1 MTKNQ
6 SEAKE
11 ISEVASRY
19 ERRKLQNIS
28 GLYSPTTMAVMMARQ
43 ERERALIYWMH
54 TSGLLPIGDK
64 TLLEIGCGTG
74 GNILEMLR
82 FGFEPHNLVGNE
94 LLQDR
99 GLIARL
105 RLPAVTQIHIG
116 DALTMDFV
124 MQFDVVFQS
133 TVFTSILDDE
143 FQERLANRMW
153 ELVKPGG
160 QILWYDF
167 VYNNPKNKDVRGVP
181 VSRIKSLFPLGQFHF
196 QRVSLAPPIARRLVP
211 IHPIL
216 YSVANILPLLR
227 THVLCWIQKPTQ

>member
-1 MTKNQ
+1 MKSNP

-11 ISEVASRY
+11 ISEVALRY
-19 ERRKLQNIS
+19 ERRKLQNIF
-28 GLYSPTTMAVMMARQ
+28 GRYSPTSMTVTMGRQ
-43 ERERALIYWMH
+43 ERERALIHWMD

-64 TLLEIGCGTG
+64 SLLEIGCGTG
-74 GNILEMLR
+74 GNLLEMLR
-82 FGFEPHNLVGNE
+82 LGFEPQNLVGNE

-105 RLPAVTQIHIG
+105 RLPAATQVHIG
-116 DALTMDFV
+116 DALTMDFPT
-124 MQFDVVFQS
+124 QFDVVFQS
-133 TVFTSILDDE
+133 TVFTSILDDA

-167 VYNNPKNKDVRGVP
+167 VYNNPQNKDVRGVP
-181 VSRIKSLFPLGQFHF
+181 VPRIKKLFPFGQIDF
-196 QRVSLAPPIARRLVP
+196 QRVSLAPPIARKLVP

-216 YSVANILPLLR
+216 YSVANMLPFLR
-227 THVLCWIQKPTQ
+227 THVLCWIQKPRQ